1 VGGDELAS
9 CAGSWSGSP
18 CCERSWTHSALSR
31 YGRHVP
37 LDSGLVSEARA
48 AEARLFDA
56 ERDAEVAR
64 AEFHRA
70 IRRLQLAGGS
80 LREIAEEFGLSHQR
94 VHQIVDATGGSRNW
108 RGGRAGSAELLSCSF
123 CGKHQK
129 QVKKL
134 IAGPHAYICDRCI
147 ARVHSVLA
155 AAGKA
160 ASTPIATIRQISGEA
175 RGTRCSFCAKGRHQV
190 EVMAAA
196 GDARICSECVALCDE
211 IITDQPTSR

>member
-1 VGGDELAS
+1 M
-9 CAGSWSGSP
+9 
-18 CCERSWTHSALSR
+18 
-31 YGRHVP
+31 P
-37 LDSGLVSEARA
+37 LDSALVSQARA
-48 AEARLFDA
+48 AEAHVFDA
-56 ERDAEVAR
+56 ERDAEAAR
-64 AEFHRA
+64 AEFRRA

-94 VHQIVDATGGSRNW
+94 VHQIVEATGGSRNW

-147 ARVHSVLA
+147 DGVHSVLGPA
-155 AAGKA
+155 ARKA
-160 ASTPIATIRQISGEA
+160 RTSIATIHQVSVEA
-175 RGTRCSFCAKGRHQV
+175 RDARCSFCAKGRYQV
-190 EVMAAA
+190 EVMASA

-211 IITDQPTSR
+211 IVSDEPASR